1 MNDMDAYTGIA
12 IANGAVALIS
22 GISSVVGM
30 ARPALAMPDGGRIN
44 AGTRFFAYG
53 YGARAVPLSVVVL
66 ILLAV
71 GARDGLAPVL
81 VVAGLAQIGDAIIG
95 AGRRNW
101 PMAATCVGLAAVH
114 LLSAWWLAVR

>member
-1 MNDMDAYTGIA
+1 MDACTGIA
-12 IANGAVALIS
+12 LANAAVALIS

-30 ARPALAMPDGGRIN
+30 ARPGLAVPGGGQID

-53 YGARAVPLSVVVL
+53 YGARAVPLSVVML
-66 ILLAV
+66 ITLAV
-71 GARDGLAPVL
+71 GTRSGLAPIL

-114 LLSAWWLAVR
+114 LASAWWVIQQ